1 MSENHNKCFYSCN
14 IIIFE
19 YIIIII
25 IIARHEK
32 WFTLGFQEHGNT
44 TWGSNMLT
52 LSNTPSYVH
61 KSLKSDEILYTAQ
74 LNST

>member
-19 YIIIII
+19 YIII
-25 IIARHEK
+25 ARHEK
-32 WFTLGFQEHGNT
+32 LFTLGFQEHGNT

-61 KSLKSDEILYTAQ
+61 KSLKSDEILYTVQ

>member
-19 YIIIII
+19 YIIII

-61 KSLKSDEILYTAQ
+61 KSLKSAEILYTAQ

>member
-19 YIIIII
+19 YIIII

-52 LSNTPSYVH
+52 RSNTPSYVH
-61 KSLKSDEILYTAQ
+61 KSLKSDEILYTVQ